1 MITAKTAR
9 EKSLKAQKSLVK
21 AFIQNALDAGLKSI
35 CITDEL
41 EESMYDEIIQ
51 ELLNN
56 GFDIISKKYTDGVNE
71 IISWENG
78 KKSNG
83 SKISLDCRLMDLNDN
98 TTLFLYHADEFD
110 EADDSNH

>member
-41 EESMYDEIIQ
+41 EESMYDEVIQ
-51 ELLNN
+51 ELLDK
-56 GFDIISKKYTDGVNE
+56 GFDIIFKKYTDQVNE
-71 IISWENG
+71 IISWESG
-78 KKSNG
+78 KESNG
-83 SKISLDCRLMDLNDN
+83 SQISLDCRLMDSNND
-98 TTLFLYHADEFD
+98 TTFLIYPTD
-110 EADDSNH
+110 EANDSDYN